1 MITLRVADLV
11 VIAASVLNQDPDAV
25 LDQLD
30 VQAAEAAMAQAI
42 PHATAGPP
50 DPAKAAAALLHAL
63 LRHPVLPRGGEQ
75 VALVATVQFLALNG
89 LDLDLDPP
97 EATAQIIAD
106 GVAGRLA
113 DTELAGWLAPRL
125 SPRSDGI
132 GDSAS
137 CATGPMPRWLP
148 SWKRR
153 GLRHDPFRRFT
164 DRARTVVVLAQ
175 QEARRLHHNYLGTE
189 HLLLGLL
196 EERDGVAA
204 KTLQTLG
211 ITAEQARR
219 QVEEIIGRGPHAP
232 AGHIPFTPRA
242 KMVITEC
249 AKREAMQLGHAYI
262 GTEHLLLG
270 LIREGEGVAAQV
282 LIGLGASH
290 TETRDHVVRLLR
302 DHPGAAPAATP
313 AARPY
318 LDDALDQVRHTKQA
332 AIDADDLDTAA
343 VLRDA
348 EKRLLLDKHQHTTDP
363 VADTAHLRGELERL
377 RALLR
382 RHGIDPDDGPPQA
395 AHA

>member
-1 MITLRVADLV
+1 MITLQVADLV

-30 VQAAEAAMAQAI
+30 VQAAEAAMAQTI
-42 PHATAGPP
+42 PHATADPP

-63 LRHPVLPRGGEQ
+63 LCRPILRRGGEQ
-75 VALVATVQFLALNG
+75 VALVATAQFLALNG

-113 DTELAGWLAPRL
+113 DTELADWLAPRL

-148 SWKRR
+148 SRKRR
-153 GLRHDPFRRFT
+153 GLRNDPFRRFT

-196 EERDGVAA
+196 EERDGVGA

-211 ITAEQARR
+211 ITAEQVRR

-232 AGHIPFTPRA
+232 TGHIPFTPRA
-242 KMVITEC
+242 KKVITEC

-270 LIREGEGVAAQV
+270 LIRERDGVAAQV

-290 TETRDHVVRLLR
+290 TETRDHVVRLLH
-302 DHPGAAPAATP
+302 DHPGAVPAATP

-363 VADTAHLRGELERL
+363 VADTAQLRGELERL

-395 AHA
+395 ARA